1 MTTPPF
7 YATVKLRVCYH
18 CLRPI
23 KWHGITSD
31 ESEVGLLS
39 ERNYPVEVHGG
50 GVYEKHGLRIS
61 GTFPQRC

>member
-1 MTTPPF
+1 M
-7 YATVKLRVCYH
+7 VKLRVCPH

-23 KWHGITSD
+23 KLHTITPD
-31 ESEVGLLS
+31 ESEVGALS

-61 GTFPQRC
+61 GSFPQRI